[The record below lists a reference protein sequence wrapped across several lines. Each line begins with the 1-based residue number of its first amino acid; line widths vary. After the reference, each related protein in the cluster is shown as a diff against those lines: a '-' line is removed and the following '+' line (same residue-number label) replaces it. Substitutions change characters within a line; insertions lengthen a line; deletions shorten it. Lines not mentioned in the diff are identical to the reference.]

1 MKTRR
6 KSDICLNCQQ
16 PLNPEDN
23 YCPNCGQE
31 NNHRIVP
38 VSHLLFETVES
49 FAHIDSKLWN
59 TLKATFTRP
68 GKITIEY
75 LEGKRASY
83 VPPVKFY
90 VFVSFVF
97 FLLVGMQSDDA
108 IDGAYKTNDGLIS
121 INEYETLSISEL
133 LGTKTTYGNSDKSKI
148 SHIELRFADSSRFA
162 STLSYYHNATDQTL
176 DSLLLDEDIDT
187 TAKNREELRLALHEI
202 NATTKH
208 IDSLINKQ
216 GNAEF
221 GNLKF
226 ANKAEYEKF
235 KQEVPFLSNNQLDS
249 IIKSK
254 GEEPSWFKRQLVRK
268 VSRFNANDPEFMKQL
283 VHAILKSISLTMFVM
298 MPLTAILL
306 LFIFYRKKY
315 YYEHL
320 IFSIHTHTVF
330 FILFSFIL
338 VIQLFVSKS
347 FGAGC
352 WSWALLLCFIYLV
365 FSLKRVYKQSWG
377 RTIGKLILMSIP
389 YFIVSLTLIV
399 FAVIY
404 GFLA

>member
-6 KSDICLNCQQ
+6 KSDFCLNCHT
-16 PLNPEDN
+16 PLRPEDN

-31 NNHRIVP
+31 NTNRIVP

-49 FAHIDSKLWN
+49 FVHIDSKLWN

-97 FLLVGMQSDDA
+97 FLLVGIQSDDA
-108 IDGAYKTNDGLIS
+108 IDGAYKSNKASLS
-121 INEYETLSISEL
+121 INETESLSISEL
-133 LGTKTTYGNSDKSKI
+133 LGTKATYGNSDKAKI
-148 SHIELRFADSSRFA
+148 SQIELTFADSSTFE
-162 STLSYYHNATDQTL
+162 SIISYYHNAPDKTL
-176 DSLLLDEDIDT
+176 DSLLLQEEIDT
-187 TAKNREELRLALHEI
+187 TAENREALRLSLQKI
-202 NATTKH
+202 TTTTKQ

-216 GNAEF
+216 GNAVF

-235 KQEVPFLSNNQLDS
+235 KQELPFLSNSQLDS

-254 GEEPSWFKRQLVRK
+254 GEEPGWFKRQLIRK
-268 VSRFNANDPEFMKQL
+268 VSRFNANDPEFIKQL

-338 VIQLFVSKS
+338 IIQLFVSKS

-352 WSWALLLCFIYLV
+352 WSWAFFLCFVYLV
-365 FSLKRVYKQSWG
+365 LSLKKVYKQSWG

-389 YFIVSLTLIV
+389 YFIVSLILVI
-399 FAVIY
+399 FAILY

>member
-1 MKTRR
+1 MKTLR
-6 KSDICLNCQQ
+6 KSDTCLNCQT
-16 PLNPEDN
+16 PLKPEDN

-49 FAHIDSKLWN
+49 FVHIDSKLWN

-68 GKITIEY
+68 GKITVEY

-97 FLLVGMQSDDA
+97 FLLVGMQSDDT
-108 IDGAYKTNDGLIS
+108 IDGAYKSNKASLSIS
-121 INEYETLSISEL
+121 ETESLSISEL

-148 SHIELRFADSSRFA
+148 SQIELTFADSSTFA
-162 STLSYYHNATDQTL
+162 SIISYYHNAPDKTL
-176 DSLLLDEDIDT
+176 DSLLLQEEIDT
-187 TAKNREELRLALHEI
+187 TAENREALRLSLQKI
-202 NATTKH
+202 TTTTKQ
-208 IDSLINKQ
+208 IDSLFNKQ
-216 GNAEF
+216 GNTEF

-235 KQEVPFLSNNQLDS
+235 KQELPFLSNNQLDS

-254 GEEPSWFKRQLVRK
+254 GEEPGWFKRQLIRK
-268 VSRFNANDPEFMKQL
+268 MSRFNANDPEFIKQL
-283 VHAILKSISLTMFVM
+283 VHAILKSISITMFVM

-338 VIQLFVSKS
+338 IIQLFVSKS

-352 WSWALLLCFIYLV
+352 WSWAFLLCFVYLV
-365 FSLKRVYKQSWG
+365 LSLKKVYKQSWG

-389 YFIVSLTLIV
+389 YFVVSLTLVI
-399 FAVIY
+399 FAILY